1 MYETQSGILIDS
13 PVDEHLNWFHFLAAV
28 NLAAVSVNLWIYLW
42 DIDLDSFGYMLIVS
56 HLGHML
62 ILFLDFL

>member
-1 MYETQSGILIDS
+1 MHETQSGILIDS
-13 PVDEHLNWFHFLAAV
+13 PVDGHLNWFHFLAAV

-42 DIDLDSFGYMLIVS
+42 DIDLDSFGYMFIVS